1 MDYSDNLASASSSSF
16 ACFGSLPVQIMQS
29 LSSELEKQ
37 RLEMDWFL
45 QMENKRLRRSILEE
59 ETRQKALLMRKYESR
74 IKILM
79 LQKDEELAFARNKTR
94 ELQDFLTRAEMEA
107 KAWEKKA
114 TEKEAIVSDLN
125 NRLNQVKMKDDDAVS
140 FWDNSEKKVMMK
152 GRCCKLCQARSLC
165 VVFFPCRHL
174 CCCKSCEPLLG
185 QCPVCETVKEASLEV
200 FWVKK

>member
-1 MDYSDNLASASSSSF
+1 MASVLGIEDGFCFQELEHPNQQRKELNQLVDYSDNLASASSAF

-140 FWDNSEKKVMMK
+140 FCDSSSSSSS
-152 GRCCKLCQARSLC
+152 GRK
-165 VVFFPCRHL
+165 
-174 CCCKSCEPLLG
+174 
-185 QCPVCETVKEASLEV
+185 
-200 FWVKK
+200 VKKRL